1 MRVYSK
7 AVISIY
13 FSKSVFLKISQ
24 FYRKAPVLE
33 FLFSK
38 VTDLKASNFIK

>member
-13 FSKSVFLKISQ
+13 FPKSVFLKISQ

-33 FLFSK
+33 SLFSK
-38 VTDLKASNFIK
+38 VTGLKASNFIK